1 MKYIFLDFD
10 GVLNTEK
17 HQAFLR
23 SNGLNTC
30 DQYGPI
36 FDPDAVEYLSD
47 ILSRVPDAKIVIIS
61 SWKFEGEDRMFQ
73 LWKDRNLPGELLGI
87 TPTMIPM
94 CMDDLYAGKGREI
107 KSWLA
112 NHPTSNYVILDD
124 VPDFLSEQMS
134 HYIEINPIVGITPE
148 VVDAAVNT
156 LNSFMEMMNNFDTL
170 A

>member
-73 LWKDRNLPGELLGI
+73 LWKERNLPGVVAGI
-87 TPTMIPM
+87 TPTLVPM
-94 CMDDLYAGKGREI
+94 SLDDLYAGKGREI
-107 KSWLA
+107 KTWLQDNPA
-112 NHPTSNYVILDD
+112 TEYVILDD
-124 VPDFLSEQMS
+124 VPDFLAEQES
-134 HYIEINPIVGITPE
+134 HYIEIDPRVGLTS
-148 VVDAAVNT
+148 DLVNKVIEI
-156 LNSFMEMMNNFDTL
+156 LNIRQSC
-170 A
+170 